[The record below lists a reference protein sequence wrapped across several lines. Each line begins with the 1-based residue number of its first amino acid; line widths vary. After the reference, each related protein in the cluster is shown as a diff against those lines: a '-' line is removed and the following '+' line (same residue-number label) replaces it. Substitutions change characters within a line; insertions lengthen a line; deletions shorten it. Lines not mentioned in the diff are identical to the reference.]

1 MKKALWITNKNE
13 WDRKIKLDLPYQ
25 RPEGIMSFPPTISI
39 YRSNLQHAVSLLWR
53 TWQLDLFDKLILTND
68 GSTDNTF
75 LIMQQIQQALGSDK
89 VIIAGDNHNQGKWV
103 RYIEAMDIAQEHG
116 MDIVVSTDADM
127 TDPWNMLPE
136 LIQHM
141 EQNRS
146 TLFHVICP
154 MYETNEIMPNCTNGP
169 GQTVYIS
176 WTRGTLVNEWVRLQN
191 YMKEEIETAM
201 RWWKYSLEPALNF
214 LFSGHCDILPATPN
228 TQFPIFLKEYREGM
242 STAAL
247 QIRDRASVYR
257 LFTWEEQLTMGDPR
271 TKFNFFYNLQ
281 NGIDPKLSLAPSG
294 VNTSNLWERFNLM

>member
-25 RPEGIMSFPPTISI
+25 RPEGIMSFPPTISV

-53 TWQLDLFDKLILTND
+53 TGQLDLFDKLILTND

-89 VIIAGDNHNQGKWV
+89 VIIAGDDHNQGKWV

-154 MYETNEIMPNCTNGP
+154 MYETNEIACLNCTNGP
-169 GQTVYIS
+169 GQTSLYKLNQGDTSQRASETPKLYERRNRNSHALMKILTGACVKLS
-176 WTRGTLVNEWVRLQN
+176 FLRTLRH
-191 YMKEEIETAM
+191 IACHT
-201 RWWKYSLEPALNF
+201 KYSIPN
-214 LFSGHCDILPATPN
+214 LP
-228 TQFPIFLKEYREGM
+228 
-242 STAAL
+242 
-247 QIRDRASVYR
+247 
-257 LFTWEEQLTMGDPR
+257 
-271 TKFNFFYNLQ
+271 
-281 NGIDPKLSLAPSG
+281 
-294 VNTSNLWERFNLM
+294 ERI